1 MSDQA
6 NIRRQAELQAGQLGA
21 PYGLAAAAVGH
32 DATYRQNA
40 EPLRGPLYATA
51 PPNHEALI
59 AAAVNALNKA
69 VADAKRAL
77 WTVDVTINQ
86 PQPGD
91 AASGPHR
98 LVRVSMNREI

>member
-1 MSDQA
+1 MSDQV
-6 NIRRQAELQAGQLGA
+6 NIRQQAELQAGQFGA
-21 PYGLAAAAVGH
+21 PHGLAAALGH
-32 DATYRQNA
+32 DPIYRQNA
-40 EPLRGPLYATA
+40 EPVRGPLYTTA

-86 PQPGD
+86 PQPGE